1 MDRLPNTPMDTV
13 ANNSL
18 DTSYTRLTIID
29 KETYLAMVW
38 TDYLTHQSW
47 TLYPTSLDISF
58 VILIIIDRD
67 IFNNSLDRLP
77 NTSMDTESNNIL
89 DTSYTRLIVTD

>member
-13 ANNSL
+13 ANNGL

-38 TDYLTHQSW
+38 TDYQTHQSW